1 MECWVD
7 YLLLCPKNGLKSKI
21 GPRERSSKR
30 EVQETFLIE
39 MSLRDSS
46 RGLSQVPSQW
56 HLPSTP
62 QEPLLEAYLGYPRET
77 LLEASLNFNLS
88 NPPSISLSRN
98 LEQIIWKTQILLYL
112 STATFINK
120 KWFIRSRE
128 DKKVYRLESSCFP
141 ILFRRLS

>member
-46 RGLSQVPSQW
+46 GGLSQVSSQW

-77 LLEASLNFNLS
+77 LLEASSNFNLS

-98 LEQIIWKTQILLYL
+98 LEQIIWKTEILLYL

-128 DKKVYRLESSCFP
+128 DKKVYSDYNLLVFLYSFED
-141 ILFRRLS
+141 